1 MPANNCHNFGKHA
14 GLFEFEREPLMR
26 MIHFV
31 FASTLAAAT
40 VLTGPVLAKNSDSQK
55 NDGNAPS
62 SACSAYQQA
71 PDGTWEPLP
80 CKEAGD
86 RGQAQTGRSSS
97 HGTER
102 DGR

>member
-1 MPANNCHNFGKHA
+1 
-14 GLFEFEREPLMR
+14 MR

-31 FASTLAAAT
+31 FAGTLAVAT
-40 VLTGPVLAKNSDSQK
+40 VLTGAVLAKNSDSQK
-55 NDGNAPS
+55 PDANS
-62 SACSAYQQA
+62 SSSSCSAYQQA

-86 RGQAQTGRSSS
+86 RAQPQTRRSSS
-97 HGTER
+97 QASER

>member
-1 MPANNCHNFGKHA
+1 
-14 GLFEFEREPLMR
+14 MR
-26 MIHFV
+26 MIHVV
-31 FASTLAAAT
+31 FAGTLAAAT

-55 NDGNAPS
+55 AEGNSPS
-62 SACSAYQQA
+62 SGCSAYQQA

-86 RGQAQTGRSSS
+86 RNPSQTGRSQS

>member
-1 MPANNCHNFGKHA
+1 
-14 GLFEFEREPLMR
+14 MR

-31 FASTLAAAT
+31 FAGTLAAAT
-40 VLTGPVLAKNSDSQK
+40 VLTGPVLAKNSDNQK
-55 NDGNAPS
+55 SESNSSS
-62 SACSAYQQA
+62 SACSAYQQG

-86 RGQAQTGRSSS
+86 RNQPQTRRSSQGS
-97 HGTER
+97 ER

>member
-1 MPANNCHNFGKHA
+1 MR
-14 GLFEFEREPLMR
+14 GLFEFEQEPLMR

-31 FASTLAAAT
+31 FAGALAAAT

-55 NDGNAPS
+55 AEGNSPS
-62 SACSAYQQA
+62 SGCSAYQQA

-86 RGQAQTGRSSS
+86 RNPSQTRRSQS

>member
-1 MPANNCHNFGKHA
+1 
-14 GLFEFEREPLMR
+14 MR
-26 MIHFV
+26 MIHVV
-31 FASTLAAAT
+31 FAGALAAAT

-55 NDGNAPS
+55 ADGNSPS

-86 RGQAQTGRSSS
+86 RSQPQTRRTSSQ
-97 HGTER
+97 GTER